1 MTESEDTELSLL
13 LSRLTAR
20 GMGTTFVGRDMLKAA
35 SFLRQ
40 YHECLKDLVVEI
52 DDMGGWHPGGFNEVF
67 ARARRRVMESEKSV

>member
-13 LSRLTAR
+13 LSRLTERAYR
-20 GMGTTFVGRDMLKAA
+20 HGSQGRDRLKAA

-52 DDMGGWHPGGFNEVF
+52 DDIGGWHPGGFNEVF